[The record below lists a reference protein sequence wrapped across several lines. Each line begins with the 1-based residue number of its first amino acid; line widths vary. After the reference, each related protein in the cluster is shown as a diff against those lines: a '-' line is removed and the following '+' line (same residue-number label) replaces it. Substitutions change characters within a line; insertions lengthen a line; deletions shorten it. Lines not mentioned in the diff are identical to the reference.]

1 MVYGRYNYSIHGVY
15 KPTNITGGH
24 HPVAPAIIFV
34 GQVSDGSTH
43 CHSDPRSTIIGLRNR
58 VIFFGHWRGTILL
71 LPQGS
76 TYVNICQHQSQIDI
90 PLPSKNSGTAS
101 ERVPLRL
108 HLHLLTGRTS
118 QAMLVL
124 FCMVTIDV
132 VHQNVFSLPQQY
144 HHRHNNTNATKKTQ
158 SQNLTTTTL
167 HVTIPLFQH
176 LILTKIHPQSQTT
189 VLKINCHNKQQPQQY
204 HFQNIPCHSCEQQ
217 KQQQL

>member
-1 MVYGRYNYSIHGVY
+1 M
-15 KPTNITGGH
+15 ITWRISTI
-24 HPVAPAIIFV
+24 APAIIFV

-58 VIFFGHWRGTILL
+58 VIFCHWRGTILL

-132 VHQNVFSLPQQY
+132 VHHKMFSHYHNSPTTATTIPIPQ
-144 HHRHNNTNATKKTQ
+144 KKTQ

-176 LILTKIHPQSQTT
+176 LILTKIHPQ
-189 VLKINCHNKQQPQQY
+189 
-204 HFQNIPCHSCEQQ
+204 
-217 KQQQL
+217 